1 MNGVTACLNL
11 HSVQIYRSEKKK
23 FKFSEY
29 EATAAKITASMEAKN
44 KTRRKTSVFTV
55 YV

>member
-11 HSVQIYRSEKKK
+11 HSVQIYRSEKKV
-23 FKFSEY
+23 KFSEY

>member
-1 MNGVTACLNL
+1 MLL
-11 HSVQIYRSEKKK
+11 HVLIFTQSKFTEVKKK
-23 FKFSEY
+23 VKFSEY